1 MTYYDPE
8 AVVMPE
14 YHSILYGRERVGEY
28 FGQWFRNTSANRLQ
42 RQVVDLQLA
51 GSYALEAGSAEQSF
65 VLSGKDT
72 VLYRTKYLRVWNVTD
87 PSSARIL
94 AEIWGSVE
102 YLDRSKLPVI
112 PDLPSAPPG
121 TRVPDETKAAITR
134 RNALIR
140 TLVMQR
146 NGEAH
151 ARLFAR
157 MRSTCPI
164 MSRCMLGP
172 IV

>member
-1 MTYYDPE
+1 MRIPLFLFCLIGCFGGLPEAWSQKHIKDVVLQAVARHDEAMNIGNPDKIMAHYDPE

-14 YHSILYGRERVGEY
+14 YHTILYGRERVGAY
-28 FGQWFRNTSANRLQ
+28 FGQWFKNTAANRLR

-51 GSYALEAGSAEQSF
+51 GAYALETGNAEQSF

-102 YLDRSKLPVI
+102 YLDRSKLP
-112 PDLPSAPPG
+112 PAHPSA
-121 TRVPDETKAAITR
+121 RY
-134 RNALIR
+134 
-140 TLVMQR
+140 
-146 NGEAH
+146 
-151 ARLFAR
+151 
-157 MRSTCPI
+157 
-164 MSRCMLGP
+164 
-172 IV
+172 